1 MADDD
6 EQPWVRQELIGPG
19 EVIELTKEDIGEN
32 ETLQIIG
39 VLATPAGSVPPRIRT
54 PNPRGHTPVQVG
66 GGVTAWVI
74 DPHTVITGDDMISF
88 PRSVLGTT
96 HLWSAGEPTTPHF
109 VVLMRDTPED
119 TGG

>member
-39 VLATPAGSVPPRIRT
+39 VLATPAG
-54 PNPRGHTPVQVG
+54 GHTPVQVG